1 MNLGIRAILYSAR
14 KWKKT
19 LLVFCLLLAITTLV
33 LSGLAIADAQEEQA
47 EEVRGTTG
55 ASFTVE
61 RNLSTGGWASGN
73 SGSYS
78 TQEFISDEMLQEIA
92 SVDGIAGYDASIV
105 SMPYYF
111 KETGDSVVTTG
122 YTNSFYTYGSINTEY
137 NDLFVSGRFE
147 LVEGSHITEDM
158 TNGLIISRERAE
170 QNGLKVG
177 SKVVGINDPYT
188 DDPEVDMEIVGIFEV
203 VADKN
208 DEATMYDAST
218 MWDFSNYAFC
228 SKTAMEAMCVNY
240 GDGNKIQEADFYV
253 TDAAQ
258 LESVINEV
266 QSISSINWNNFIVTA
281 NDEVYQNISS
291 SLSDTTALVTTLI
304 IVITAVSMVLII
316 LILSMSIRS
325 RKRETGILLA
335 VGIAK
340 PAVILQYV
348 LGSSGLPAG
357 VSIEQAGCRHPG
369 YAVRQ
374 GGGECH
380 RHAGALHAGS
390 HRGRRPTG
398 GGGTGVQY
406 LDPAV
411 KSEADLGAD
420 GVKEAQYEFR
430 NTSGFT
436 YCEKMEKDAA
446 GVLPASCHY
455 YPGVVRPCHSRRPGG
470 TG

>member
-1 MNLGIRAILYSAR
+1 MNLGIRAFLYTAR

-19 LLVFCLLLAITTLV
+19 LLLFCLLLSITTLV
-33 LSGLAIADAQEEQA
+33 LSGLAIADAQEKQTEDM
-47 EEVRGTTG
+47 RGTTG

-61 RNLSTGGWASGN
+61 RNLSTGGWTSGAH
-73 SGSYS
+73 GSYS

-92 SVDGIAGYDASIV
+92 AVDGISGYDASIV

-122 YTNSFYTYGSINTEY
+122 YTNSFYTYGYVNTEY
-137 NDLFVSGRFE
+137 NDLFASGRFE

-170 QNGLKVG
+170 QNGLEVG

-218 MWDFSNYAFC
+218 MWDFSEYAFC
-228 SKTAMEAMCVNY
+228 SKAAMEAMCVNY
-240 GDGNKIQEADFYV
+240 GDGNKIQEADFFV

-266 QSISSINWNNFIVTA
+266 QSISSINWDHFIVTA

-291 SLSDTTALVTTLI
+291 ALSDTTTLVTTLI
-304 IVITAVSMVLII
+304 VMITVVSMVLII

-325 RKRETGILLA
+325 RKREIGILLA
-335 VGIAK
+335 VGIEK
-340 PAVILQYV
+340 
-348 LGSSGLPAG
+348 
-357 VSIEQAGCRHPG
+357 
-369 YAVRQ
+369 YAVLLQQMLEICLVAIVAFPLAYLASR
-374 GGGECH
+374 EM
-380 RHAGALHAGS
+380 AGNIGTLFGKAAENVIVTPQHFVLVGACGAG
-390 HRGRRPTG
+390 
-398 GGGTGVQY
+398 
-406 LDPAV
+406 LLIIAV
-411 KSEADLGAD
+411 LVSRIPVMRMKPKAILL
-420 GVKEAQYEFR
+420 Q
-430 NTSGFT
+430 
-436 YCEKMEKDAA
+436 ME
-446 GVLPASCHY
+446 
-455 YPGVVRPCHSRRPGG
+455 
-470 TG
+470 

>member
-1 MNLGIRAILYSAR
+1 MNLGLRAILYTVR

-19 LLVFCLLLAITTLV
+19 LLVFCLILSISTLV
-33 LSGLAIADAQEEQA
+33 LSGLAIADAQEEQS
-47 EEVRGTTG
+47 EELRGVTG

-73 SGSYS
+73 GGSYS
-78 TQEFISDEMLQEIA
+78 TQEFISDEMLQEIS
-92 SVDGIAGYDASIV
+92 SVDGVAGYDGSIV

-111 KETGDSVVTTG
+111 KETGESVVTTG

-137 NDLFVSGRFE
+137 NDLFASGRFE
-147 LVEGSHITEDM
+147 LVEGSHITENI

-170 QNGLKVG
+170 QNGLKIG
-177 SKVVGINDPYT
+177 SKVNGINDPYT
-188 DDPEVDMEIVGIFEV
+188 DDPEVNMEIVGIFEV

-228 SKTAMEAMCVNY
+228 SKAAMEAMCVNY
-240 GDGNKIQEADFYV
+240 GDGNKIQEADFFV

-258 LESVINEV
+258 LENVIAEV
-266 QSISSINWNNFIVTA
+266 QNISSINWDNFIIYA

-291 SLSDTTALVTTLI
+291 ALSDTNTLVTTLI
-304 IVITAVSMVLII
+304 VAITVVSLVLIT

-348 LGSSGLPAG
+348 LETLLIAVVAFPLAYLSSKQVAGTLGTLFGKASESVIVLPEHILL
-357 VSIEQAGCRHPG
+357 V
-369 YAVRQ
+369 AV
-374 GGGECH
+374 GGGI
-380 RHAGALHAGS
+380 LLI
-390 HRGRRPTG
+390 T
-398 GGGTGVQY
+398 
-406 LDPAV
+406 AV
-411 KSEADLGAD
+411 LISSISAMRLKPRQILS
-420 GVKEAQYEFR
+420 Q
-430 NTSGFT
+430 
-436 YCEKMEKDAA
+436 ME
-446 GVLPASCHY
+446 
-455 YPGVVRPCHSRRPGG
+455 
-470 TG
+470 